1 MVVVIDVRPLSAALS
16 VLMPLVIES
25 SRLVSSP
32 ARADR
37 AAAVKKFVGLS
48 SAELTFLPVARRCW
62 VVACSSV
69 VFCRAS
75 RFERTA
81 AERVTEEDMLQ
92 NLSGRVPYW
101 QMRGPIIRI
110 GVDHIGRR
118 AAVMTSSSVTAGKKT
133 WLIKL

>member
-25 SRLVSSP
+25 RRLVNSP

-48 SAELTFLPVARRCW
+48 SAELTFLPVASRCW
-62 VVACSSV
+62 VVACRLV
-69 VFCRAS
+69 VSWRAS
-75 RFERTA
+75 RLERTA
-81 AERVTEEDMLQ
+81 AERVTEEDMRR

-101 QMRGPIIRI
+101 R
-110 GVDHIGRR
+110 
-118 AAVMTSSSVTAGKKT
+118 
-133 WLIKL
+133 

>member
-16 VLMPLVIES
+16 VLIPLVIES
-25 SRLVSSP
+25 RRLVNSP

-48 SAELTFLPVARRCW
+48 RAELTFLPVARRCW
-62 VVACSSV
+62 VMLCRLV
-69 VFCRAS
+69 VSWRAS
-75 RFERTA
+75 RFERTP

-101 QMRGPIIRI
+101 RLGRPIVR
-110 GVDHIGRR
+110 DRR
-118 AAVMTSSSVTAGKKT
+118 RSSDRRDPVMTSVQ
-133 WLIKL
+133 